1 MSESAPAAP
10 PSTGGGKARARRRR
24 RLLAGSALALVLLL
38 VGAWWILTTPKLTG
52 GGLAHVS
59 SPDHEIVLATGLREV
74 VYVVPA
80 TGRGSS
86 TIAFGVHNDG
96 PMPVELVDVWPSMAD
111 PLCFWQP
118 TERWFQD
125 DPRYMGI
132 LDERAR
138 PAIGA
143 TLAPGTSATI
153 WITGAHP
160 DPDGCEH
167 AGINLYDDVEV
178 VARSGG
184 RTSTTRVALGYTFG
198 YSDEPE
204 SLRSSFEYRVLPPTQ
219 PDAGS

>member
-1 MSESAPAAP
+1 MSESA
-10 PSTGGGKARARRRR
+10 STALPLADDGPGRVGRRRK
-24 RLLAGSALALVLLL
+24 LLAATSVGFLCLAA
-38 VGAWWILTTPKLTG
+38 GAWWVATTPNLTG

-59 SPDHEIVLATGLREV
+59 SPDHEVVLGTGLSET

-80 TGRGSS
+80 TGPGSS
-86 TIAFGVHNDG
+86 TLAFGIHNDG
-96 PMPVELVDVWPSMAD
+96 RLPVKLMDVWPKMDD

-118 TERWFQD
+118 SERWFQD

-132 LDERAR
+132 LDGRAR
-138 PAIGA
+138 PAVGA
-143 TLAPGTSATI
+143 TLAPGRSATI

-160 DPDGCEH
+160 DPKGCEH

-178 VARSGG
+178 VARAGG

-204 SLRSSFEYRVLPPTQ
+204 SLRNSFEYRVIPPTQ
-219 PDAGS
+219 SADGN